1 MKTIVIGAG
10 ASGIVAAIAAA
21 NAGSSVT
28 VIEHNKQVG
37 KKILI
42 TGNGRCNITN
52 EAMDENKFYGDSSFI
67 KKVLEAYSTDD
78 IRSFFENIG
87 ICTVSKKGYIYPSSM
102 QAQTVCEF
110 LREYAMELGVKI
122 KTNNT
127 INSIQQINGKYVV
140 DIGIPLECDNLIL
153 ATGGKS
159 YEVTG
164 SDGSGY
170 ELAMKFGHTITK
182 LSPAL
187 TALVIK
193 KDILYTITKLS
204 PALTALVIKKDI
216 LTKSSG
222 VRVKGT
228 VSKGNYKHTGEIQ
241 ITDYGV
247 SGIPVFNIS
256 RTLET
261 NDNLEIDFAP
271 DFSTNEL
278 REIILKFSKIYKD
291 LATEKILKGLY
302 NEKLASVLA
311 EKSGLKKIKA
321 KDLSTENIESLIN
334 TIKNYNVII
343 DKKRGFDYAQ
353 VTAGGV
359 DTSEINA
366 ETMGSKLS
374 PNLYIVGEM
383 LDVDGICGGYNLHFA
398 WCTGLIAGGNCN

>member
-10 ASGIVAAIAAA
+10 ASGLVAAIAAA

-52 EAMDENKFYGDSSFI
+52 ENMDEHKFYGDSSFI
-67 KKVLEAYSTDD
+67 EKVLEAYSSDD
-78 IRSFFENIG
+78 IRNFFENIG
-87 ICTVSKKGYIYPSSM
+87 ICTVSKNGYIYPSSM

-110 LREYAMELGVKI
+110 LREYAIEQDVKI
-122 KTNNT
+122 KTNNV
-127 INSIQQINGKYVV
+127 INDIQYDNKKYIVN
-140 DIGIPLECDNLIL
+140 IGIPLECDNLIL

-164 SDGSGY
+164 SNGSGY
-170 ELAMKFGHTITK
+170 ELAMKLGH
-182 LSPAL
+182 
-187 TALVIK
+187 
-193 KDILYTITKLS
+193 TITKLS

-228 VSKGNYKHTGEIQ
+228 VSNRNYKHTGEIQ
-241 ITDYGV
+241 ITDYGI

-261 NDNLEIDFAP
+261 NDNLKIDFAP

-278 REIILKFSKIYKD
+278 REIILKFLNIYKD
-291 LATEKILKGLY
+291 LATEKILNGLY
-302 NEKLASVLA
+302 NEKLALVLT

-321 KDLSTENIESLIN
+321 KDLSTENIENLVN

-359 DTSEINA
+359 DTSEINP
-366 ETMGSKLS
+366 ETMESQLS

>member
-1 MKTIVIGAG
+1 MK
-10 ASGIVAAIAAA
+10 
-21 NAGSSVT
+21 
-28 VIEHNKQVG
+28 
-37 KKILI
+37 
-42 TGNGRCNITN
+42 
-52 EAMDENKFYGDSSFI
+52 
-67 KKVLEAYSTDD
+67 
-78 IRSFFENIG
+78 
-87 ICTVSKKGYIYPSSM
+87 
-102 QAQTVCEF
+102 
-110 LREYAMELGVKI
+110 LG
-122 KTNNT
+122 
-127 INSIQQINGKYVV
+127 
-140 DIGIPLECDNLIL
+140 
-153 ATGGKS
+153 
-159 YEVTG
+159 
-164 SDGSGY
+164 
-170 ELAMKFGHTITK
+170 H
-182 LSPAL
+182 
-187 TALVIK
+187 
-193 KDILYTITKLS
+193 TITKLS

-261 NDNLEIDFAP
+261 NDNLVIDFAP

-278 REIILKFSKIYKD
+278 REILLKFSKIYKD

>member
-10 ASGIVAAIAAA
+10 ASGLVAAIAAA

-52 EAMDENKFYGDSSFI
+52 EAMNENKFYGNSSFI
-67 KKVLEAYSTDD
+67 KKVLVAYSPDD
-78 IRSFFENIG
+78 IRSFFKNIG
-87 ICTVSKKGYIYPSSM
+87 ICTVSKNGYIYPSSM

-122 KTNNT
+122 KTNNN
-127 INSIQQINGKYVV
+127 INSIQQNNGKYVV

-170 ELAMKFGHTITK
+170 ELAMKFGH
-182 LSPAL
+182 
-187 TALVIK
+187 
-193 KDILYTITKLS
+193 TITKLS

-261 NDNLEIDFAP
+261 NDNLVIDFAP

-278 REIILKFSKIYKD
+278 REIIFKFSKIYKD

-321 KDLSTENIESLIN
+321 KALSTENIESLIN

-366 ETMGSKLS
+366 ETMESKLS